1 MKKKLRTIFAWVLVS
16 LFLQFGAYSFLEN
29 KVAKVLGPVAE
40 AGPITKQ
47 LEATIPGTDFEN
59 VQVSYAKDYLAYT
72 ENGTLKI
79 FNLKKEKMV
88 FEKKAPAND
97 NTMGVLNYQWL
108 PDRDTLVYFYGKKNP
123 NPVTYVTVPVDPV
136 VPPATTPPKS
146 TVPINPEDPNQKP
159 NKQVEEEVK
168 PKVPVQT
175 KTVPKYGNPQITELY
190 TLELPNS
197 DEDTAPDDR
206 FNQTINEFPAG
217 GKIEEFVVSTSTN
230 LIYLTIKNGST
241 ERLMEID
248 VMKNVRTLNKTGET
262 IDSMA
267 ASDRYGTLFIT
278 SKVGGTKQVISLGV
292 GNRHTISKNANDRVI
307 GVLDGK
313 VYIGEVK
320 NNVLVKIK
328 STEDRSEIKDNPSFQ
343 TEWEGSIPFNNVS
356 TLIGSEGQIV
366 IYSQQMANVITAGQ
380 LEEIP
385 LLGEENYISDDGA
398 ELIQMKKSGTSTIVE
413 LKPLKD

>member
-1 MKKKLRTIFAWVLVS
+1 M
-16 LFLQFGAYSFLEN
+16 
-29 KVAKVLGPVAE
+29 
-40 AGPITKQ
+40 
-47 LEATIPGTDFEN
+47 
-59 VQVSYAKDYLAYT
+59 
-72 ENGTLKI
+72 
-79 FNLKKEKMV
+79 
-88 FEKKAPAND
+88 
-97 NTMGVLNYQWL
+97 
-108 PDRDTLVYFYGKKNP
+108 
-123 NPVTYVTVPVDPV
+123 
-136 VPPATTPPKS
+136 
-146 TVPINPEDPNQKP
+146 
-159 NKQVEEEVK
+159 EEVVK
-168 PKVPVQT
+168 PKVQT

-313 VYIGEVK
+313 VYIGEVQ

-366 IYSQQMANVITAGQ
+366 IYSQQTANVITAGQ